1 MNPAWIG
8 CYIAILV
15 AFFVIYEE
23 NQRVKSVT
31 AKMIIAKRRK
41 KEEKNQMLELAKNF
55 IGRECMIYTLNS
67 QLNGII
73 KEVCD
78 GAILVE
84 YKGNIEAV
92 NLDFVTRIREY
103 PTNKKGKKK
112 SVVID

>member
-1 MNPAWIG
+1 MSLLV
-8 CYIAILV
+8 ILLI
-15 AFFVIYEE
+15 IYEE
-23 NQRVKSVT
+23 RQREKDAV
-31 AKMIIAKRRK
+31 AKMTISKRRN
-41 KEEKNQMLELAKNF
+41 KEEKNQMLELAKQF
-55 IGRECMIYTLNS
+55 IGKECMIYTLNS